1 MTVTTPAIRPIE
13 ILLVEDNEPDV
24 ILTQE
29 AFEEAR
35 VANNLY
41 VARDG
46 VEAMEFLRREGPF
59 AGSPRPDV
67 VLLDINM
74 PRKNGLEVLEEL
86 KADPELRSIPVIVL
100 TTSQAEED
108 ILRSYQSHASSY
120 VVKPVGF
127 ENFFQAIRA
136 FEGYWLSFVRYP
148 TKRD

>member
-1 MTVTTPAIRPIE
+1 MTVTIPATRPIE

-35 VANNLY
+35 VANHLH

-46 VEAMEFLRREGPF
+46 VEALEFLRRQGPH
-59 AGSPRPDV
+59 AQAPRPDV
-67 VLLDINM
+67 MLLDINM

-148 TKRD
+148 HKRE

>member
-1 MTVTTPAIRPIE
+1 MTVTVSAVRPIE
-13 ILLVEDNEPDV
+13 ILLVEDNEPDI

-35 VANNLY
+35 VANNLH

-46 VEAMEFLRREGPF
+46 VEALEFLYRRGPF
-59 AGSPRPDV
+59 EGKPRPDV

-74 PRKNGLEVLEEL
+74 PRKNGLEVLEEI
-86 KADPELRSIPVIVL
+86 KADPELRAIPVIVL
-100 TTSQAEED
+100 TTSQADED

-120 VVKPVGF
+120 MVKPVGF

-148 TKRD
+148 GQR